1 MGQLLQASIEK
12 YEFGTL
18 CSRDEEDNVMQ
29 KEEEK
34 ESDNLDDIDSNEK
47 WGNDD
52 DSGWENVEDIKEE
65 NKNIC
70 MELVEYAM
78 KKYKSYR
85 RIPDYVIQELNNKK

>member
-1 MGQLLQASIEK
+1 VLNRDNP
-12 YEFGTL
+12 
-18 CSRDEEDNVMQ
+18 RDEEDNVMQ

-70 MELVEYAM
+70 M
-78 KKYKSYR
+78 
-85 RIPDYVIQELNNKK
+85 

>member
-1 MGQLLQASIEK
+1 
-12 YEFGTL
+12 
-18 CSRDEEDNVMQ
+18 NVMQ